1 MFYIRGENL
10 PVELTKG
17 EFVIVSDG
25 DEFSLVPDSYRFRVV
40 IPSQV
45 DANHNGCVEAVY
57 NAAKAQTPDHAYERR
72 LPSWMTDMAK
82 HDENNSSV
90 KASRPQKREDEIS
103 DENVVK
109 KKLKVAL
116 EDNVASREDTSL
128 AGVGTPDRD
137 MAGSKMEPK
146 RVKIHEMSDDD
157 EGGSVKDQEV
167 KADIEE
173 SSEKLHEM
181 SDDEEGGSVKDQE
194 VKTEIEES
202 SEDVANTA
210 AQTGDPS
217 TGVTNQGTGN
227 VQKTR
232 CLYGAKCYR

>member
-1 MFYIRGENL
+1 VFYVKGENL

-17 EFVIVSDG
+17 DFVIVSDG

-45 DANHNGCVEAVY
+45 DTNHNGHVEAVD
-57 NAAKAQTPDHAYERR
+57 NSAKAQTPDRTYERN

-82 HDENNSSV
+82 HESNSSV

-103 DENVVK
+103 DENVVN

-116 EDNVASREDTSL
+116 EDHDASGEDTSL
-128 AGVGTPDRD
+128 AGDGAPDND
-137 MAGSKMEPK
+137 VPESKTEPE
-146 RVKIHEMSDDD
+146 R
-157 EGGSVKDQEV
+157 
-167 KADIEE
+167 A
-173 SSEKLHEM
+173 KLHEM
-181 SDDEEGGSVKDQE
+181 SDDEEGGDVRDQE

-202 SEDVANTA
+202 CEDVANAA

-217 TGVTNQGTGN
+217 TGVKNQGTGN
-227 VQKTR
+227 VQKMR
-232 CLYGAKCYR
+232 CMYGAKCYR